1 MLPLLLSALE
11 RPEEKRI
18 FTLFFQTHEQGLL
31 RYARSLTGSPVLGEE
46 VCQEA
51 WMKCLQHAETFFAIP
66 PDRRLGWM
74 VVIVK
79 HTAYSLLE
87 KEGRHLPLDP
97 DWDAPAPEAGDVQG
111 IVDLIRA
118 LPEQYRTILELKF
131 LWEWTDRAI
140 AQAVGLSVD
149 AVSARVS
156 LGRTPAHPS
165 GPFGRRGS
173 GLPPGPSRGACRRSP
188 LPGLPPVA
196 AQAAAEPPRAPPA
209 AGQAP
214 LGPGPAGRGLRG
226 AGPVFDLRGGD
237 DGQPGGPGGGEP
249 VVFPGGGHLHRLP
262 IPWEHLPGS
271 HAPLGSYE
279 LAGGLYPTQPGGL
292 RYLGGDGLC

>member
-1 MLPLLLSALE
+1 MLPLLLSALD

-46 VCQEA
+46 VCP
-51 WMKCLQHAETFFAIP
+51 ETFFAIP

-156 LGRTPAHPS
+156 RGRKLLQKNL
-165 GPFGRRGS
+165 R
-173 GLPPGPSRGACRRSP
+173 
-188 LPGLPPVA
+188 
-196 AQAAAEPPRAPPA
+196 E
-209 AGQAP
+209 AGYH
-214 LGPGPAGRGLRG
+214 
-226 AGPVFDLRGGD
+226 D
-237 DGQPGGPGGGEP
+237 
-249 VVFPGGGHLHRLP
+249 
-262 IPWEHLPGS
+262 
-271 HAPLGSYE
+271 
-279 LAGGLYPTQPGGL
+279 
-292 RYLGGDGLC
+292 

>member
-1 MLPLLLSALE
+1 
-11 RPEEKRI
+11 
-18 FTLFFQTHEQGLL
+18 
-31 RYARSLTGSPVLGEE
+31 
-46 VCQEA
+46 
-51 WMKCLQHAETFFAIP
+51 MKCLQHAETFFAIP

-140 AQAVGLSVD
+140 AQAVGMSVD

-156 LGRTPAHPS
+156 RGRKLLQKNL
-165 GPFGRRGS
+165 R
-173 GLPPGPSRGACRRSP
+173 
-188 LPGLPPVA
+188 
-196 AQAAAEPPRAPPA
+196 E
-209 AGQAP
+209 AGYH
-214 LGPGPAGRGLRG
+214 
-226 AGPVFDLRGGD
+226 D
-237 DGQPGGPGGGEP
+237 
-249 VVFPGGGHLHRLP
+249 
-262 IPWEHLPGS
+262 
-271 HAPLGSYE
+271 
-279 LAGGLYPTQPGGL
+279 
-292 RYLGGDGLC
+292 

>member
-18 FTLFFQTHEQGLL
+18 FTLFFQTHEQGVL

-156 LGRTPAHPS
+156 RGRKLLQKNL
-165 GPFGRRGS
+165 R
-173 GLPPGPSRGACRRSP
+173 
-188 LPGLPPVA
+188 
-196 AQAAAEPPRAPPA
+196 E
-209 AGQAP
+209 AGYH
-214 LGPGPAGRGLRG
+214 
-226 AGPVFDLRGGD
+226 D
-237 DGQPGGPGGGEP
+237 
-249 VVFPGGGHLHRLP
+249 
-262 IPWEHLPGS
+262 
-271 HAPLGSYE
+271 
-279 LAGGLYPTQPGGL
+279 
-292 RYLGGDGLC
+292 